1 MMFAGSMGI
10 ERFGPEDERR
20 ADACFEIFL
29 ACRAAVDPDGPPME
43 RRVFAG
49 WLKTGWVG
57 DPRETWLLEDDGGI
71 EGWYLLE
78 LPARDNP
85 HLGILDIAVRPDRR
99 RHGFGTALLRHAGG
113 RADANGRDVLTGNA
127 FTGTAGEAFARAA
140 GAAGGKTEAQRAM
153 DIDALSAERLA
164 SLRTE
169 AERASAGYSLVSWTG
184 PTTEQYLD
192 QVAALN
198 AAGYDAPHD
207 PSVQE
212 QVWDAARVRA
222 TERRQRL
229 QGVRA
234 HTVTARHD
242 ASGELVGLTQIEI
255 GQEYPEWG
263 FQALTA
269 VRRDHRGHR
278 LGLRLKLAM
287 LEQLARQEPQMK
299 RIVTSNGETNGHMI
313 SINETLGY
321 YLLGKP
327 ARSWELP
334 ARQVKG
340 IKGVEGAEGIK
351 GAAQS

>member
-1 MMFAGSMGI
+1 MGI
-10 ERFGPEDERR
+10 ERFAAEDERR
-20 ADACFEIFL
+20 ADACFEISR
-29 ACRAAVDPDGPPME
+29 ACRAADDPDGPPME

-78 LPARDNP
+78 LPARDNR
-85 HLGILDIAVRPDRR
+85 HLGILHIAVHPDRR
-99 RHGFGTALLRHAGG
+99 RRGFGTALLRHAGG
-113 RADANGRDVLTGNA
+113 RAVANGRDLLTGYA
-127 FTGTAGEAFARAA
+127 FTGGAGEAFARAA
-140 GAAGGKTEAQRAM
+140 GAAGGQTEVQRAM
-153 DIDALSAERLA
+153 DIDAISAERLA
-164 SLRTE
+164 GLRAA
-169 AERASAGYSLVSWTG
+169 AERGSAGYSMVGWTG
-184 PTTEQYLD
+184 PTPEEYLD
-192 QVAALN
+192 QVAAINRTL
-198 AAGYDAPHD
+198 YDAPHD

-212 QVWDAARVRA
+212 PVWDAERVRA

-229 QGVRA
+229 QDVRA
-234 HTVTARHD
+234 HTVAARHD
-242 ASGELVGLTQIEI
+242 TSGELAGLTLIEV

-269 VRRDHRGHR
+269 VSRDHRGHR

-313 SINETLGY
+313 SVNETLGY
-321 YLLGKP
+321 YLLGKT

-334 ARQVKG
+334 AIHVKG
-340 IKGVEGAEGIK
+340 IR